1 MSMQGRHKTGQALM
15 HAILA
20 LVAIYTLAPL
30 VFLIFNSFKSNNEIV
45 DSPVSAPSSWS
56 FQYIISAAQQ
66 IHFFRAIWITF
77 VITFISVLLLVMVS
91 SLAAW
96 VMVRSKSI
104 LGTVL
109 YLGFTAAM
117 LIPFQSLMYP
127 LLDLFEKIGLKNIP
141 GLIFMYGGFG
151 LSMSVFLYHGFIKS
165 VPQSLEEAAII
176 DGANIFQMFFKVVFP
191 LLKGTTV
198 TVIVLNGMWIWNDY
212 LLPFLVIGNSN
223 GVKTLTLEL
232 YFAKLTSGQYG
243 NPWELI
249 FPAVLVTI
257 IPIVILYIFL
267 QKYIVAGVA
276 EGAVKMYTDWQGR
289 MMRKPHSCR
298 VSAGNCENPPCAGFR
313 CIREAVKQQAFYR
326 HQGRGL
332 LTRHYLIRKRGFCS
346 WKKKSGGKRQS
357 FIRFTPAAFMMRMG
371 MESAICAVLLK
382 NWTISVTSGQM

>member
-212 LLPFLVIGNSN
+212 LLPYLVLDIRKW
-223 GVKTLTLEL
+223 KT
-232 YFAKLTSGQYG
+232 
-243 NPWELI
+243 
-249 FPAVLVTI
+249 
-257 IPIVILYIFL
+257 IPIAIQYLKGGYGSIDWGAMMAMLVLAILPIIIFYGIC
-267 QKYIVAGVA
+267 QKYIIEGVVA
-276 EGAVKMYTDWQGR
+276 GAVKG
-289 MMRKPHSCR
+289 
-298 VSAGNCENPPCAGFR
+298 
-313 CIREAVKQQAFYR
+313 
-326 HQGRGL
+326 
-332 LTRHYLIRKRGFCS
+332 
-346 WKKKSGGKRQS
+346 
-357 FIRFTPAAFMMRMG
+357 
-371 MESAICAVLLK
+371 
-382 NWTISVTSGQM
+382 